1 MKIVIDAFLNHLTV
15 ERGLSANTLFAYRN
29 DLYQF
34 LEFIEMG
41 LGRGKRVSSWADVDR
56 DMIAKYGLDLRERTF
71 KDSTIARKIAA
82 IKSFFAF
89 LVDEGEIEAAPTE
102 HMTSPKVGR
111 ALPKALSE
119 DEINRL
125 LQATRERKMPD
136 GRPRPV
142 TPDSL
147 RDCAMFELLYASG
160 FRVTEMVSL
169 NVGDVDIL
177 NKQVRC
183 LGKGSKERIV
193 PIGVPA
199 ARALQEYLERAR
211 PRMRKKFEE
220 QALFLNRRGDRLTR
234 QGFWLILK
242 GYAREA
248 DIKTPITPHVL
259 RHSFATHMLRGGAA
273 LRRVQEMLGH
283 ANISTTQVYTHL
295 ASDQVRDQYDKAHP
309 RA

>member
-1 MKIVIDAFLNHLTV
+1 MRNVIDEFLNHLTV

-34 LEFIEMG
+34 VDFLETG
-41 LGRGKRVSSWADVDR
+41 LGRRKRVSSWQDVNR
-56 DMIAKYGLDLRERTF
+56 DMVAKYGLDLRDRTL

-89 LVDEGEIEAAPTE
+89 LVEEGSIETAPTE
-102 HMTSPKVGR
+102 NMASPKVGR
-111 ALPKALSE
+111 ALPKALSVE
-119 DEINRL
+119 EINRL
-125 LQATRERKMPD
+125 LSVTREKKDPD
-136 GRPRPV
+136 GRPIPV

-147 RDCAMFELLYASG
+147 RDSAMFDLLYASG
-160 FRVTEMVSL
+160 LRVTELVSL
-169 NVGDVDIL
+169 NVGDVDVS
-177 NKQVRC
+177 NNQVRC

-193 PIGVPA
+193 PIHHEA
-199 ARALQEYLERAR
+199 AKSLKEYMERAR
-211 PRMRKKFEE
+211 PRLRKRFAE

-248 DIKTPITPHVL
+248 DIKTTITPHVL
-259 RHSFATHMLRGGAA
+259 RHSFATHMLRGGAP
-273 LRRVQEMLGH
+273 LRHVQEMLGH

>member
-1 MKIVIDAFLNHLTV
+1 MRNVIDEFLNHLTV

-34 LEFIEMG
+34 VDFLETG
-41 LGRGKRVSSWADVDR
+41 LGRRKRISSWQDVNR
-56 DMIAKYGLDLRERTF
+56 DMVAKYGLDLRDRTL

-89 LVDEGEIEAAPTE
+89 LVEEGSIETAPTE
-102 HMTSPKVGR
+102 NMASPKVGR
-111 ALPKALSE
+111 ALPKALSVE
-119 DEINRL
+119 EINRL
-125 LQATRERKMPD
+125 LSVTREKKDPD
-136 GRPRPV
+136 GRPIPV

-147 RDCAMFELLYASG
+147 RDSAMFDLLYASG
-160 FRVTEMVSL
+160 LRVTELVSL
-169 NVGDVDIL
+169 NVGDVDVS
-177 NKQVRC
+177 NNQVRC

-193 PIGVPA
+193 PIHHEA
-199 ARALQEYLERAR
+199 AKSLKEYMERAR
-211 PRMRKKFEE
+211 PRLRKRFAE

-248 DIKTPITPHVL
+248 DIKTTITPHVL
-259 RHSFATHMLRGGAA
+259 RHSFATHMLRGGAP
-273 LRRVQEMLGH
+273 LRHVQEMLGH

-295 ASDQVRDQYDKAHP
+295 ASDQVRDQYDRAHP

>member
-1 MKIVIDAFLNHLTV
+1 MRNVIDEFLNHLTV

-34 LEFIEMG
+34 VDFLETG
-41 LGRGKRVSSWADVDR
+41 LGRRKRVSAWQDVNR
-56 DMIAKYGLDLRERTF
+56 DMVAKYGLDLRDRTL

-89 LVDEGEIEAAPTE
+89 LVEEGSIETAPTE
-102 HMTSPKVGR
+102 NMASPKVGR
-111 ALPKALSE
+111 ALPKALSVE
-119 DEINRL
+119 EINRL
-125 LQATRERKMPD
+125 LSVTREKKDPD
-136 GRPRPV
+136 GRPIPV

-147 RDCAMFELLYASG
+147 RDSAMFDLLYASG
-160 FRVTEMVSL
+160 LRVTELVSL
-169 NVGDVDIL
+169 NVGDVDVSY
-177 NKQVRC
+177 NQVRC

-193 PIGVPA
+193 PIHHEA
-199 ARALQEYLERAR
+199 AKSLKEYMERAR
-211 PRMRKKFEE
+211 PRLRKRFAE

-248 DIKTPITPHVL
+248 DIKTTITPHVL
-259 RHSFATHMLRGGAA
+259 RHSFATHMLRGGAP
-273 LRRVQEMLGH
+273 LRHVQEMLGH

>member
-1 MKIVIDAFLNHLTV
+1 MRNVIDGFLHHLTV

-34 LEFIEMG
+34 VDFLETG
-41 LGRGKRVSSWADVDR
+41 LGRRRRVHSWEEVDR
-56 DMIAKYGLDLRERTF
+56 DMVAKYGLDLRDRTL

-89 LVDEGEIEAAPTE
+89 LVEEGTIETAPTE
-102 HMTSPKVGR
+102 NMASPKVGR
-111 ALPKALSE
+111 ALPKALSVE
-119 DEINRL
+119 EINRL
-125 LQATRERKMPD
+125 LSVTREKKDSD
-136 GRPRPV
+136 GRPIPV
-142 TPDSL
+142 TPDGL
-147 RDCAMFELLYASG
+147 RDSAMFDLLYASG
-160 FRVTEMVSL
+160 LRVTELVSL
-169 NVGDVDIL
+169 NVGDVDV
-177 NKQVRC
+177 NNNQVRC

-193 PIGVPA
+193 PIHHEA
-199 ARALQEYLERAR
+199 AKSLREYMERAR
-211 PRMRKKFEE
+211 PRLRKRFAE

-248 DIKTPITPHVL
+248 DIKSTITPHVL
-259 RHSFATHMLRGGAA
+259 RHSFATHMLRGGAP
-273 LRRVQEMLGH
+273 LRHVQEMLGH

>member
-1 MKIVIDAFLNHLTV
+1 MRNVIDGFLNHLTV

-34 LEFIEMG
+34 VDFLETG
-41 LGRGKRVSSWADVDR
+41 LGRRRRVHAWEEVDR
-56 DMIAKYGLDLRERTF
+56 DMVAKYGLDLRDRTL

-89 LVDEGEIEAAPTE
+89 LVEEGTIETAPTE
-102 HMTSPKVGR
+102 NMASPKVGR
-111 ALPKALSE
+111 ALPKALSVE
-119 DEINRL
+119 EINRL
-125 LQATRERKMPD
+125 LSVTREKKDRD
-136 GRPRPV
+136 GRPIPV
-142 TPDSL
+142 TPDGL
-147 RDCAMFELLYASG
+147 RDSAMFDLLYASG
-160 FRVTEMVSL
+160 LRVTELVSL
-169 NVGDVDIL
+169 NVGDVDV
-177 NKQVRC
+177 NNNQVRC

-193 PIGVPA
+193 PIHHEA
-199 ARALQEYLERAR
+199 AKSLREYMERAR
-211 PRMRKKFEE
+211 PRLRKRFAE

-248 DIKTPITPHVL
+248 DIKSTITPHVL
-259 RHSFATHMLRGGAA
+259 RHSFATHMLRGGAP
-273 LRRVQEMLGH
+273 LRHVQEMLGH